1 MGNIITESNEG
12 GGVHGLMTL
21 AVKQAF
27 FDAVKEK
34 LQSKGYSNEATVLTY
49 NNLITL
55 SASTSF
61 GTLSTLATTKTA
73 NRLNPYFSS
82 PGEFGEFMKENA
94 GKVFPHHSN
103 FFKKLFN
110 DPRQILAG
118 VAGTTK
124 FNNKPLKE
132 LINEIAGPNTM
143 MADVEDDVML
153 TMTRVH
159 PRLDA
164 IFAKS
169 HIARGESTS
178 WNSSSEAARKNW
190 ILAEVALGSASPTS
204 YLPGVELHNDAR
216 DDRTIVIDGGQS
228 GWNNPSIPVLT
239 EAAFIYG
246 KEADSQTDC
255 FVVDTRAHKG
265 YTMPHD
271 IIHLHWGTG
280 DFNDGLSA
288 EDAKKN
294 TLLSMKSAIVSTSTQ
309 SVSRFSMRHGQQS
322 IKNYFHCDF
331 NVDDIPQD
339 IRPKDDFTLASKEQ
353 IHRLSEAGLYAASE
367 ILSEQIQQ
375 AADLVADAYIQKIE
389 FEKAHTTTTYKDYLK
404 SNSCEI
410 E

>member
-1 MGNIITESNEG
+1 MGDIITESSQG

-27 FDAVKEK
+27 FDAVKEN
-34 LQSKGYSNEATVLTY
+34 LHNKGHSDLALRVAY

-55 SASTSF
+55 TGSASF
-61 GTLSTLATTKTA
+61 GTLSALATAQTA
-73 NRLNPYFSS
+73 NRPNPYFSS
-82 PGEFGEFMKENA
+82 PGEFGQFMMENA
-94 GKVFPHHSN
+94 GRILPHHDN
-103 FFKKLFN
+103 FFGKLFN

-124 FNNKPLKE
+124 FSNKPLKE
-132 LINEIAGPNTM
+132 IIEEVAGPNTM
-143 MADVEDDVML
+143 MADVEDDVMM

-159 PRLDA
+159 PTFDA
-164 IFAKS
+164 LFAKS

-190 ILAEVALGSASPTS
+190 ILAEVVLGSASPTS
-204 YLPGVELHNDAR
+204 YLPGVELHNSAR

-228 GWNNPSIPVLT
+228 GWNNPTIPVLT

-246 KEADSQTDC
+246 KEADSQSDC

-265 YTMPHD
+265 YTMPHN

-280 DFNDGLSA
+280 DFNDGLSVK
-288 EDAKKN
+288 DAKKN
-294 TLLSMKSAIVSTSTQ
+294 TLLSMKSALVSTSTQ

-322 IKNYFHCDF
+322 IKDYFHFDF
-331 NVDDIPQD
+331 KVDDIPKD
-339 IRPKDDFTLASKEQ
+339 IRPKDDFTLTSKEQ
-353 IHRLSEAGLYAASE
+353 LYRLSQAGLYAASE
-367 ILSEQIQQ
+367 LLSEQIQQ
-375 AADLVADAYIQKIE
+375 AADLVADAYIQKVE
-389 FEKAHTTTTYKDYLK
+389 FERAHPTTTYKDYLK